1 MPRKFVIGIAIALA
15 VAAALL
21 PIGFALHMSWSRAV
35 AGEQRYLDD
44 QAQRILRDTQDL
56 LDQTV
61 ATLRD
66 LDELAFDPCSPQHIR
81 HMRALALRDRA
92 VDDLA
97 YVAGGVV
104 QCTTWGVPSYEEP
117 LIPAQVELANGA
129 RLLLDAVPVLSPGI
143 RMVAVRHGDYSAL
156 FEPGRFTEKALT
168 DGAQLAVVLPGV
180 GMLGT
185 RNDPDLVLVS
195 QALNGGKLDIDEA
208 YLSAVARNAD
218 LAVVLLEPQTEAL
231 DMLPRERLFWLPMGA
246 LVAAAMI
253 ALVVWLSRRRLSI
266 AGELAAAIRRRE
278 FVVHYQPIID
288 LRTGRCIGAEAL
300 VRWIRRCGNTLR
312 PDLFISIAEDNGL
325 MPRITEEVFRLVIRD
340 MEDLL
345 GEDRGAHISVNLS
358 ASDLKDGRALRVL
371 QRKLEG
377 TAIDPRQIWLEAT
390 ERGFMDVDKAC
401 GVIEQARAQGHAV
414 AIDDFGT
421 GYSSLSYLQRLPL
434 DSLKIDKSFVDTI
447 GTDSATHKVTDHI
460 IDMAKSLNLLTVA
473 EGIERQE
480 QEDHLKAR
488 EVDFGQ
494 GWLYGKPMPA
504 PEFIAYYKKNVASTP
519 PPSRLPD
526 ARR

>member
-1 MPRKFVIGIAIALA
+1 MPRKYVIGIAIALV

-44 QAQRILRDTQDL
+44 QAQRILTGNQAL

-66 LDELAFDPCSPQHIR
+66 LNELAFEPCSPQHVR
-81 HMRALALRDRA
+81 HMRALALRDRT
-92 VDDLA
+92 VDELA
-97 YVAGGVV
+97 YVAGGTVK
-104 QCTTWGVPSYEEP
+104 CTTWGVPSSEEP
-117 LIPAQVELANGA
+117 LVPAQLTLQNGGQ
-129 RLLLDAVPVLSPGI
+129 LLLDAVPVVSPGI
-143 RMVAVRHGDYSAL
+143 RMVAVRYGDYSAL
-156 FEPGRFTEKALT
+156 LEPGRFTEKGPT
-168 DGAQLAVVLPGV
+168 DGVQLAVVLPGV

-185 RNDPDLVLVS
+185 RNNPDLVLVS
-195 QALNGGKLDIDEA
+195 QALNGGKLDIEEA

-218 LAVVLLEPQTEAL
+218 LAVVVLEPQSEAL
-231 DMLPRERLFWLPMGA
+231 SVLPRERLFWLPLGA
-246 LVAAAMI
+246 LVAALLI
-253 ALVVWLSRRRLSI
+253 GLVVWLSRRRLSI
-266 AGELAAAIRRRE
+266 AGELATAIRRRE

-288 LRTGRCIGAEAL
+288 LQTGRCVGAEAL
-300 VRWIRRCGNTLR
+300 VRWIRCGGKTLR

-325 MPRITEEVFRLVIRD
+325 MSGITEEVFRLVIRD
-340 MEDLL
+340 MENMLAA
-345 GEDRGAHISVNLS
+345 DRGAHIAVNLS
-358 ASDLKDGRALRVL
+358 ASDLKDGKALRVL
-371 QRKLEG
+371 QRMLEG

-401 GVIEQARAQGHAV
+401 SVIEQARAQGHAV

-460 IDMAKSLNLLTVA
+460 IDMAQSLNLLTVA

-480 QEDHLKAR
+480 QADHLKAR
-488 EVDFGQ
+488 NVDFGQ

-504 PEFIAYYKKNVASTP
+504 LEFIAYYKKNVASTP
-519 PPSRLPD
+519 PPRRLPD
-526 ARR
+526 ARA

>member
-1 MPRKFVIGIAIALA
+1 M
-15 VAAALL
+15 
-21 PIGFALHMSWSRAV
+21 
-35 AGEQRYLDD
+35 
-44 QAQRILRDTQDL
+44 
-56 LDQTV
+56 
-61 ATLRD
+61 
-66 LDELAFDPCSPQHIR
+66 
-81 HMRALALRDRA
+81 
-92 VDDLA
+92 
-97 YVAGGVV
+97 
-104 QCTTWGVPSYEEP
+104 
-117 LIPAQVELANGA
+117 
-129 RLLLDAVPVLSPGI
+129 
-143 RMVAVRHGDYSAL
+143 
-156 FEPGRFTEKALT
+156 
-168 DGAQLAVVLPGV
+168 
-180 GMLGT
+180 GT
-185 RNDPDLVLVS
+185 
-195 QALNGGKLDIDEA
+195 
-208 YLSAVARNAD
+208 
-218 LAVVLLEPQTEAL
+218 
-231 DMLPRERLFWLPMGA
+231 

-266 AGELAAAIRRRE
+266 AGELAAGIRRRE

-300 VRWIRRCGNTLR
+300 VRWIRRGGKTLR

-325 MPRITEEVFRLVIRD
+325 MARITEEVFRLVIRD

-358 ASDLKDGRALRVL
+358 ASDLKDGGALRVL
-371 QRKLEG
+371 QRMLEG
-377 TAIDPRQIWLEAT
+377 TVIDPRQIWLEAT

-401 GVIEQARAQGHAV
+401 SVIEQARAQGHAV